1 MKNYVHARL
10 TAEDREALE
19 KLKKATGAAE
29 SELVRRGLRK
39 MLTDLGTTPSALDL
53 AGKSVGRFRKGPKE
67 LSSNKKYLDSL
78 GE

>member
-10 TAEDREALE
+10 TVEDREALE
-19 KLKKATGAAE
+19 KLKEATGVAE

-39 MLTDLGTTPSALDL
+39 MLAELGTAPSALDL
-53 AGKSVGRFRKGPKE
+53 AGKSIGKFRKGPRD
-67 LSSNKKYLDSL
+67 LSSNSTHLDGL